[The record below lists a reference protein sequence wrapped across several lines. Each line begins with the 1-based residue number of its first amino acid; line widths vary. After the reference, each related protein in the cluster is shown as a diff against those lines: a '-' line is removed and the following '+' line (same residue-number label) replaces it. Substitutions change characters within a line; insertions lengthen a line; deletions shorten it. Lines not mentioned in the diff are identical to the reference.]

1 MDGAISTPPILVP
14 VTKAARLLSLGRTRI
29 YELLGQGS
37 LEARKLGKLTMITTA
52 SIQKFVDEL
61 PRR

>member
-14 VTKAARLLSLGRTRI
+14 VTEAARLLSLGRTRI
-29 YELLGQGS
+29 YELIGDGS
-37 LEARKLGKLTMITTA
+37 LEARKLGKLTMVTTA
-52 SIQKFVDEL
+52 SIQRFVNGL